1 VHILAGARVVTPGS
15 VLANGWLRIDGSR
28 IDAVGD
34 GSPPEPAEVH
44 TLPGG
49 WLVPG
54 FVDLHCHG
62 GGGVDFTGEEEA
74 ILAAAAF
81 HLRHGTTA
89 MLASLAS
96 APVEELCAQL
106 ARLARV
112 IPRSDGQLLGV
123 HLEGPFLS
131 ERRCGAHDPD
141 HLLLPD
147 LGVFKRLLDA
157 AAGTLRT
164 ITIAPELPG
173 ATALLD
179 AALAA
184 GVAVAVGHSDAN
196 YDVAV
201 AAFDRGASIA
211 THLFNGMRP
220 LHHREP
226 GAALAALDA
235 GAACEVIVD
244 GHHLH
249 PAMVRLVASA
259 ARRLVLVTDAMAA
272 AGQPDGRY
280 ELGGRQVELR
290 GGEVRQPET
299 GSLAGSTLTMDAALR
314 RCVQEAGLPV
324 ETVIAAAATNP
335 AAVLGA
341 TSQGSLA
348 PGKVADIVHLDDDFR
363 VVQVMR
369 RGVWVN

>member
-1 VHILAGARVVTPGS
+1 
-15 VLANGWLRIDGSR
+15 
-28 IDAVGD
+28 
-34 GSPPEPAEVH
+34 
-44 TLPGG
+44 
-49 WLVPG
+49 
-54 FVDLHCHG
+54 
-62 GGGVDFTGEEEA
+62 
-74 ILAAAAF
+74 
-81 HLRHGTTA
+81 

>member
-1 VHILAGARVVTPGS
+1 MRILAGARVITPRG
-15 VLANGWLRIDGSR
+15 VLEPGWLRIDGPR
-28 IDAVGD
+28 IDAVGH
-34 GSPPEPAEVH
+34 GAPPEPGEVH
-44 TLPGG
+44 TVPGG

-62 GGGVDFTGEEEA
+62 GGGFDFAGGEEA
-74 ILAAAAF
+74 ILGAAAF
-81 HLRHGTTA
+81 HLGHGTTA

-96 APVEELCAQL
+96 APVEQLCAQL

-112 IPRSDGQLLGV
+112 ITRSDGPLLGV

-147 LGVFKRLLDA
+147 LDVFARLLDA

-164 ITIAPELPG
+164 MTIAPELPG

-184 GVAVAVGHSDAN
+184 GVAVAVGHTDAD
-196 YDVAV
+196 YDVAT
-201 AAFDRGASIA
+201 AAFRRGADVA

-220 LHHREP
+220 LHHRDP
-226 GAALAALDA
+226 GTALAALHA

-249 PAMVRLVASA
+249 PAVVRLAASA
-259 ARRLVLVTDAMAA
+259 SRRLVLVTDATAA
-272 AGQPDGRY
+272 AGQPDGDY
-280 ELGGRQVELR
+280 ELGGRRVVLR

-299 GSLAGSTLTMDAALR
+299 GSLAGSTLTMDAAVR
-314 RCVQEAGLPV
+314 RCVQEVGLPV
-324 ETVIAAAATNP
+324 ESVVAAAATHP
-335 AAVLGA
+335 AAVLDA
-341 TSQGSLA
+341 PMSGSLA
-348 PGKVADIVHLDDDFR
+348 PGKLADIVHLDEDLR
-363 VVQVMR
+363 LVRVMR
-369 RGVWVN
+369 RGTWVN